1 MTGKVELES
10 LSSQFGEA
18 LSDKLTE
25 YPRSGIIS
33 IAVGSEILALLALE
47 SVRVTVSLVSAR
59 VSARTPTVKVVVVA
73 PAAMVNEPLVAV

>member
-1 MTGKVELES
+1 MAA
-10 LSSQFGEA
+10 LSSLVVTSFI
-18 LSDKLTE
+18 DKLTE
-25 YPRSGIIS
+25 ESSSVIVS
-33 IAVGSEILALLALE
+33 VAVASEILALLALE